1 MEAKL
6 KDVVT
11 DSWQQEAVLLAAV
24 LDPSVKLSGF
34 LSAEEKQLAVS
45 ILKKYVESYS
55 NGIPSTSVRS
65 VSTVPADSVRADYVL
80 RLCANNST
88 ESSEVDRYLGNSLE
102 RVDYHLLDYWKNQRG
117 VFPTLAKI
125 VIDFFAVC
133 ASSVESERW
142 FSKGGGVITK
152 SRASLENS
160 TVQASICLQSWY
172 PLSFSPKVVSL
183 DN

>member
-55 NGIPSTSVRS
+55 NGIPSTGVQS
-65 VSTVPADSVRADYVL
+65 VSTVPADSVRAD
-80 RLCANNST
+80 
-88 ESSEVDRYLGNSLE
+88 
-102 RVDYHLLDYWKNQRG
+102 
-117 VFPTLAKI
+117 
-125 VIDFFAVC
+125 
-133 ASSVESERW
+133 
-142 FSKGGGVITK
+142 
-152 SRASLENS
+152 
-160 TVQASICLQSWY
+160 
-172 PLSFSPKVVSL
+172 
-183 DN
+183 